1 MVIPGGN
8 LWTPDDQQLALFVGE
23 ILQHIDVGRRHA
35 AQPGEMDLLS

>member
-1 MVIPGGN
+1 MVITSSD
-8 LWTPDDQQLALFVGE
+8 LRTSDDQQQTLFVRD